1 MLRNSF
7 IICFYI
13 IVITLFSSVVY
24 AQRAKDADLT
34 NTAEI
39 EVADQMRI
47 FQKVTQR
54 RRMLN
59 KVEKEHERRKAR
71 LSKLKKEVIR
81 RYKVLRQVQDELT
94 SALKRS
100 KNNEEEE
107 TDTQSSVDR
116 KAKRT
121 KEVRSL
127 AKTFN
132 AMKPAQAAKVI
143 EVMDEDL
150 VVDVL
155 RLVKPRQSGKI
166 LGAVKP
172 EIAARISEQMT
183 MTKRRRKGS
192 N

>member
-1 MLRNSF
+1 MFRITSWILCIVF
-7 IICFYI
+7 ITTYSLAY
-13 IVITLFSSVVY
+13 VHAQSSDISSSEKTDIELETQTRIY
-24 AQRAKDADLT
+24 RQTAKARQKLT
-34 NTAEI
+34 IAKKED
-39 EVADQMRI
+39 E
-47 FQKVTQR
+47 
-54 RRMLN
+54 RRM
-59 KVEKEHERRKAR
+59 AR
-71 LSKLKKEVIR
+71 LKKLENEVIR

-94 SALKRS
+94 ATLKRS
-100 KNNEEEE
+100 KNNEEDTADEE
-107 TDTQSSVDR
+107 PSADR

-121 KEVRSL
+121 KEIRSL

-155 RLVKPRQSGKI
+155 RQVKPRQSGKI

-183 MTKRRRKGS
+183 SSRRSRKTS

>member
-1 MLRNSF
+1 MEIEIADQARIYKGAAELRNQLS
-7 IICFYI
+7 I
-13 IVITLFSSVVY
+13 
-24 AQRAKDADLT
+24 A
-34 NTAEI
+34 
-39 EVADQMRI
+39 
-47 FQKVTQR
+47 
-54 RRMLN
+54 
-59 KVEKEHERRKAR
+59 EKENERRKKR
-71 LSKLKKEVIR
+71 LSKLKQEVIR

-94 SALKRS
+94 STLKRT
-100 KNNEEEE
+100 KNNDDDQVDNEP
-107 TDTQSSVDR
+107 SSDR

-183 MTKRRRKGS
+183 STRRSRKRS